1 MIRDKSEFTGDY
13 DADFPD
19 NVSYCHNCAE
29 EIELGKKF
37 CSNKCK
43 KLYNKQI
50 AKEMKG
56 KRIRLIN
63 CKDTF
68 SPLEPGIEGTVNF
81 VDGIGTIHVDWDN
94 GRTLGLI
101 EFVDTFEIL

>member
-19 NVSYCHNCAE
+19 NVSYCYNCAE
-29 EIELGKKF
+29 EIELREKF

-50 AKEMKG
+50 AKEMIG

-63 CKDTF
+63 CEDTF
-68 SPLEPGIEGTVNF
+68 RPLKSGIEGTVHF
-81 VDGIGTIHVDWDN
+81 VDGAGTIHVNWDN
-94 GRTLGLI
+94 GRTLGLVPI
-101 EFVDTFEIL
+101 VDTFEIL

>member
-50 AKEMKG
+50 ATS
-56 KRIRLIN
+56 LS
-63 CKDTF
+63 F
-68 SPLEPGIEGTVNF
+68 F
-81 VDGIGTIHVDWDN
+81 
-94 GRTLGLI
+94 
-101 EFVDTFEIL
+101 